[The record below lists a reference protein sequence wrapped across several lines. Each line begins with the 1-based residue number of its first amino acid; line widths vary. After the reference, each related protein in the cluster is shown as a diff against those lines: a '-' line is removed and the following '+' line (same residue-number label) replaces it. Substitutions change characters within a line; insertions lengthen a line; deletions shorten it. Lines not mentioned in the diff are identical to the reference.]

1 MFGRPPSFGGGIGAG
16 GMGPPPSPTGSESG
30 PGYLEQRYLDRLAGK
45 DPAFNYAL
53 NRGGDAIDSRMAAG
67 GSFNSGAR
75 GQQLSDFA
83 ANLAAQSQGQLDAL
97 AGGASGEHTGRL
109 NSMFNIMNQLAGG
122 QAGLASA
129 YDLGAAG
136 NMDAANRAQQ
146 QMFLNKAGVDSQA
159 NQGRF
164 NNLLSMY
171 SAYQSGGSGG
181 GGGSTPAKV

>member
-1 MFGRPPSFGGGIGAG
+1 
-16 GMGPPPSPTGSESG
+16 MGTPAPGPDPYGTESG
-30 PGYLEQRYLDRLAGK
+30 NTYLEDRYLNRLNGQ

-53 NRGGDAIDSRMAAG
+53 KRGGDAIDTRMAAAG
-67 GSFNSGAR
+67 AFNSGAR
-75 GQQLSDFA
+75 GQQLSDFY
-83 ANLAAQSQGQLDAL
+83 ANMVAQSQGQLDAL
-97 AGGASGEHTGRL
+97 AGGATGARQSKI
-109 NSMFNIMNQLAGG
+109 NSMLGTGLGIAGG
-122 QAGLASA
+122 EAGLSSA

-171 SAYQSGGSGG
+171 TAYNSGG
-181 GGGSTPAKV
+181 GGQTQ